1 MDTDDIDNMLI
12 RQLSCLGTSD
22 KEVLV
27 KQFQSILGDVTLSPE
42 LCAFFLDMSN
52 WNLQDAVGA
61 YYDHGHTNNVGEIG
75 LDLPL
80 LNMQL
85 VRDVTI
91 GEGESVPPKTRF
103 VKSWRVKNTGG
114 VHWPQGTALCFVD
127 GTPLSCDRRVPVAC
141 LGPGGEAELTVE
153 MISPSTP
160 GIYQSRWQLN
170 TPQSVPFGE
179 AIWCI
184 IAVDSDGILDIT
196 QQLASAPLGRANS
209 PAGYNPFL
217 TSSPIQMMA
226 DDIMGMDVN
235 ERGVPRF
242 PFAND
247 DYIVC
252 GGYKMKILPPSHVL
266 LDQTKLWVIPQTALK
281 PLEY

>member
-1 MDTDDIDNMLI
+1 MHITTVSIQFMDTDDIDNMLI

-27 KQFQSILGDVTLSPE
+27 KQFQSILGDVGLSPE
-42 LCAFFLDMSN
+42 LCAFFLDMTN

-75 LDLPL
+75 FNLPL

-103 VKSWRVKNTGG
+103 VKSWRVKNNGG
-114 VHWPQGTALCFVD
+114 VHWPQGTALCFVE
-127 GTPLSCDRRVPVAC
+127 GTPLSSEMRVPVAS

-153 MISPSTP
+153 MISPSVP

-170 TPQSVPFGE
+170 TPQSIPFGE

-184 IAVDSDGILDIT
+184 IAVDDNGILDIT
-196 QQLASAPLGRANS
+196 QQLASAPLGRISS
-209 PAGYNPFL
+209 PTGHNPFMRSSPDERIADDFMEMEVSDRFSMHL
-217 TSSPIQMMA
+217 TNFNCSSPIPIA
-226 DDIMGMDVN
+226 HDDGTDVPPCTPCTPPHD
-235 ERGVPRF
+235 ER
-242 PFAND
+242 
-247 DYIVC
+247 
-252 GGYKMKILPPSHVL
+252 
-266 LDQTKLWVIPQTALK
+266 
-281 PLEY
+281 E

>member
-27 KQFQSILGDVTLSPE
+27 KQFQSILGDVSLSPE

-61 YYDHGHTNNVGEIG
+61 YYDHGHSNNVNEIG
-75 LDLPL
+75 VDLPL

-103 VKSWRVKNTGG
+103 VKSWRVRNTGG

-127 GTPLSCDRRVPVAC
+127 GTPLSCERRVPVAC
-141 LGPGGEAELTVE
+141 LGPGGEAELNVE

-179 AIWCI
+179 PIWCI

-209 PAGYNPFL
+209 PSGYNPFQ
-217 TSSPIQMMA
+217 TSSPIHTMA
-226 DDIMGMDVN
+226 DDFMDMNVN
-235 ERGVPRF
+235 DRIAMRLAHYDCSSPVTIPHGDGTD
-242 PFAND
+242 N
-247 DYIVC
+247 
-252 GGYKMKILPPSHVL
+252 PPCTPCTPPHE
-266 LDQTKLWVIPQTALK
+266 DR
-281 PLEY
+281 E